1 MPIMIKIFMHHS
13 RAFGMI
19 NNYKNIHVKPHFI
32 FLFSL
37 AALPLRAQDGSDL
50 IKKGNEYY
58 KAGKLEDAVKV
69 YEKAVGGQ
77 HQYVAQL
84 NKGNALYRL
93 KKYDEAVKA
102 YGQATIAAN
111 TDAGLRSA
119 AFYNTGVVYS
129 NQNKLEESIEAYK
142 NALRLNSNDVK
153 ARENLQKALLE
164 RKKQSGGGGGGQ
176 DKKDQSRKPE
186 KSRINQHQA
195 QNQLDK
201 LENKEKNTQQ
211 RISEDKSQYGTSQ
224 EKDW

>member
-1 MPIMIKIFMHHS
+1 M
-13 RAFGMI
+13 
-19 NNYKNIHVKPHFI
+19 KPHFI
-32 FLFSL
+32 FLFNL
-37 AALPLRAQDGSDL
+37 IALPLLAQDGSGF
-50 IKKGNEYY
+50 IKKGNDYY
-58 KAGKLEDAVKV
+58 KEGKMDDAVKA
-69 YEKAVGGQ
+69 YDKATTGP
-77 HQYVAQL
+77 HQYVALL

-93 KKYDEAVKA
+93 KKYADAIKT
-102 YGQATIAAN
+102 YTQATALAN

-142 NALRLNSNDVK
+142 NALRLNSNDLK

-164 RKKQSGGGGGGQ
+164 KKKQSGGGGGQ
-176 DKKDQSRKPE
+176 NKKEESPKQS
-186 KSRINQHQA
+186 KSRLNQNQA

-211 RISEDKSQYGTSQ
+211 RISEDKSQYGTSR